1 MEPSVQFDM
10 FAPADLT
17 VIGHTSGVGESL
29 VTFDTHESLQPIRK
43 RQSNAICKALKANRL
58 LEQLD
63 SYESEQEQDEDWLQC
78 DMFAVEWTDEHI
90 LKLMD
95 GLLVE
100 TLSVFNEDKTSM
112 DTVKDALDWVMSD
125 DILPF
130 SFVVCCKAA
139 GLDYED
145 VRQGVLYCLKRIA
158 REQANTVMPA
168 DVY

>member
-1 MEPSVQFDM
+1 MQSTIQFDM
-10 FAPADLT
+10 FAPADRS
-17 VIGHTSGVGESL
+17 VIGHLKGLHESCP
-29 VTFDTHESLQPIRK
+29 TFDDDVSPQSMRK
-43 RQSNAICKALKANRL
+43 RKSNAIKKAIKANRL
-58 LEQLD
+58 IEQLD
-63 SYESEQEQDEDWLQC
+63 THQSQQQHDDDWLQC
-78 DMFAVEWTDEHI
+78 DMFAIEWTDGDI

-112 DTVKDALDWVMSD
+112 ETVKDALNWVMSD

-130 SFVVCCKAA
+130 SFIVCCRAA

-145 VRQGVLYCLKRIA
+145 VRQGVLYCLERIA
-158 REQANTVMPA
+158 REASNQTLPA